1 MKEVKGRYAE
11 RGEEGKKTCGLQGDL
26 PGAGDAGCFL
36 ECDTAPAGKGGVGIA
51 IAYEKEA
58 HGVEEEGKGL
68 AQHLEG
74 RLADDEVF
82 RRGEDGFEH
91 G

>member
-1 MKEVKGRYAE
+1 M
-11 RGEEGKKTCGLQGDL
+11 
-26 PGAGDAGCFL
+26 
-36 ECDTAPAGKGGVGIA
+36 PAGEGGVGIA